1 MSKPLAPGTL
11 CILTY
16 TPSGADAGRIVEI
29 VSFVGRC
36 QVGPHVMPEAYQ
48 TRCVAGRPLHWVRQW
63 LADGSYRDF
72 RDTTYRALADRSQL
86 RPLPG
91 LDDEEEVA
99 AREQR
104 PVETVA

>member
-16 TPSGADAGRIVEI
+16 TPSGADVGRILEI

-36 QVGPHVMPEAYQ
+36 QLGPHVMPEAYQ
-48 TRCVAGRPLHWVRQW
+48 TRCVAGRPLHSVRQW
-63 LADGSYRDF
+63 LADGSYRNL
-72 RDTTYRALADRSQL
+72 RDSAYRALADRSQL

-91 LDDEEEVA
+91 LDDAEDITAQEPSRAEVA
-99 AREQR
+99 A
-104 PVETVA
+104 